1 MPLGAFKAAIMGVA
15 GVSTGDVVLLSS
27 QTADGDDE
35 LDFSSGITSTYGEY
49 IFKFYNINAATDAT
63 DFTFQ
68 VNADGESGYN
78 ETITSTAF
86 RARHYE
92 DDSVGELGIETAQ
105 DQAQGTAYQVL
116 LQGMNSD
123 ADGSCAGVL
132 HVFNPSSTT
141 YVTHWYSRVQAMS
154 DEPASREMYMAGYIN
169 TTAAITDISFK
180 MASGNFDGKIK
191 MWGVL

>member
-1 MPLGAFKAAIMGVA
+1 MGIPPLI
-15 GVSTGDVVLLSS
+15 STA
-27 QTADGDDE
+27 TASNATEVDIT
-35 LDFSSGITSTYGEY
+35 SGIDSTYDEY
-49 IFKFYNINAATDAT
+49 MFVFTDINAATDAT

-68 VNADGESGYN
+68 VNVDGESGYN
-78 ETITSTAF
+78 ESIVSLAF

-92 DDSVGELGIETAQ
+92 DNSVAVLGYTSG
-105 DQAQGTAYQVL
+105 QAQSGTAYQVL
-116 LQGMNSD
+116 LSGMNND

-141 YVTHWYSRVQAMS
+141 FVTHWYSRVQAMS

-180 MASGNFDGKIK
+180 MASGNFDGVIQIY
-191 MWGVL
+191 GIA